1 MISLCK
7 KYGWNRISI
16 ISAADEY
23 NLDLSKQV
31 NNKALEKNISVQSY
45 KMINTGEDTEET
57 IKNLLT

>member
-7 KYGWNRISI
+7 VYGWNRISI

-23 NLDLSKQV
+23 NMDLSKQV
-31 NNKALEKNISVQSY
+31 NNKALDNNILVQSY
-45 KMINTGEDTEET
+45 RIINTEHDTEDT